1 MKLEIHRKIYEKKK
15 KDYFGTK
22 QHSTKINGSM
32 IKEEIEKKK
41 SWDDNENTIQNL
53 WDAVKV
59 VVIGKL
65 K

>member
-32 IKEEIEKKK
+32 IKEEIEKQ
-41 SWDDNENTIQNL
+41 SWDDNENTTVQNL

-59 VVIGKL
+59 VVRGKL

>member
-32 IKEEIEKKK
+32 IKEEIEKQ
-41 SWDDNENTIQNL
+41 S
-53 WDAVKV
+53 
-59 VVIGKL
+59 
-65 K
+65 